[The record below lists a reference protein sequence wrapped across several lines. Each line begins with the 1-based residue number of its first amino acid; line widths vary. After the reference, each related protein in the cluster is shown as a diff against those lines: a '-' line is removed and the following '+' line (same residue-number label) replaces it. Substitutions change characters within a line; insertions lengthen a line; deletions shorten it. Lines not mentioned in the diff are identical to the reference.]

1 MKVFTI
7 KGKTI
12 RVLPC
17 GYGQYKVTDGTVTLH
32 DTHSQAYDACDDSD
46 DFDYEYAQSYYYDL
60 FVNYY
65 RTFDNGT
72 DVVFT
77 GLDDIEQIRRIFFN
91 KRNILA

>member
-17 GYGQYKVTDGTVTLH
+17 GYGQYKVTDGTVTIH
-32 DTHSQAYDACDDSD
+32 NTESNMYDACDDED
-46 DFDYEYAQSYYYDL
+46 DFDYEFSQRYYYDL
-60 FVNYY
+60 LVEYY
-65 RTFDNGT
+65 ATFDNGT

-91 KRNILA
+91 KRNILT